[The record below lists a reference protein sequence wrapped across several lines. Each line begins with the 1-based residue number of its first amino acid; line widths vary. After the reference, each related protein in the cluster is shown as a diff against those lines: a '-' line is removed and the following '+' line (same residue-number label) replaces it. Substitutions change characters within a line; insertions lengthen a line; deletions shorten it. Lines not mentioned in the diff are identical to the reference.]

1 MSNQPSQPSQG
12 ITISLDALMTE
23 LAEARKYIEAL
34 ESQINQLNSELVEI
48 VSSRELI
55 SELNMKDIEELI
67 APADRRGH
75 IMVKVVPIVKDKVIT
90 HIGLEYY
97 VELPL
102 DKAVEVLSKKES
114 DVKKAIEALQSELSN
129 AVKYYRQL
137 QAIVNAALAQARG
150 VAQK

>member
-1 MSNQPSQPSQG
+1 MSNQSSQG

-48 VSSRELI
+48 ISSREFI
-55 SELNMKDIEELI
+55 SELNTRDIKELI

-75 IMVKVVPIVKDKVIT
+75 VMVKVTPITRDRVIA

-102 DKAVEVLSKKES
+102 DKAIEVLSKKES
-114 DVKKAIEALQSELSN
+114 DVKKAIDALQSELNN
-129 AVKYYRQL
+129 AVRYYRQL
-137 QAIVNAALAQARG
+137 QAIVNAALAQAKG
-150 VAQK
+150 VSQK

>member
-1 MSNQPSQPSQG
+1 MSNQSSQG
-12 ITISLDALMTE
+12 IAISLDALMTE

-48 VSSRELI
+48 ISSRELI
-55 SELNMKDIEELI
+55 SELNTKDIKELI

-75 IMVKVVPIVKDKVIT
+75 IMVKVAPVVKDKVIT

-97 VELPL
+97 VELPP

-114 DVKKAIEALQSELSN
+114 DVKKAIEVLQSELSN

-137 QAIVNAALAQARG
+137 QAIINAALAQARG
-150 VAQK
+150 VPQK

>member
-1 MSNQPSQPSQG
+1 MSNQPSQG
-12 ITISLDALMTE
+12 VTVSLDTLVAE

-34 ESQINQLNSELVEI
+34 ESQINQLNSELIEI
-48 VSSRELI
+48 MSSRELI
-55 SELNMKDIEELI
+55 SELNTRDVKELI

-75 IMVKVVPIVKDKVIT
+75 VMVKVTPITKDKVIT

-114 DVKKAIEALQSELSN
+114 DVKRAIEALQSELSN

-137 QAIVNAALAQARG
+137 QAIINAALTQARRG
-150 VAQK
+150 PQK